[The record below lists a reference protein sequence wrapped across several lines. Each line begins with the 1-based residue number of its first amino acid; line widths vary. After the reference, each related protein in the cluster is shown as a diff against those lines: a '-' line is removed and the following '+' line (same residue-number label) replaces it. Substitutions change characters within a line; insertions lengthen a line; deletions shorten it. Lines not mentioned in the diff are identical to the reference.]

1 MSGSESTPEQCLI
14 LHIKSAFAHISATT
28 AQCVQLP
35 VVPLQPVELVHH
47 HHHVVDTIL
56 PQPSH
61 APQTTK
67 NTSKCFQNR
76 RKSSKDLVK
85 EAAQRG
91 GSSSGR
97 PPSPTPPPASHQ
109 NQETA
114 KKTALHTIQTSQ
126 TPTNTVILEGLTPP
140 HYPCLK
146 AAPAVKNKQELLRP
160 DRLGSL
166 AHLNTKTDENV
177 GTGAANSSKSLGPE
191 KPCDQLP
198 SSCVLSSDTSLKLA
212 PRKNSFT
219 LSSEKIPNR
228 RRQCQ
233 SKVSILEEVLS
244 WRRTANQSPPR
255 TSVERPRNKVI
266 QQSFKRKPLIT
277 PNSLSLCF
285 FRLIFFLISFNPVL
299 ISASEFPQREC
310 CDNPLYKF
318 DPPPSHTRTTFLPPR
333 IAYPPPEVPDFP
345 EYGPEVPHRPPDS
358 GVLTTTPASGSLGC
372 LLARTLCTEDSACNQ
387 ILQVIPRVCGLEL
400 VTCSTPTVTKCQAA
414 LRTLQSFPFFKP
426 TCLCKEPRADPDCN
440 QFKDF
445 LIDHPCLNAKYK
457 EKDPFP
463 VDALP
468 TCDHAQDVCSAD
480 KTCSKKVETFR
491 KSCPLRKDQCVMT
504 DVNAC
509 HGSWQ
514 SLRQSPIFGCICP
527 SNMPNK
533 KNCDQ
538 IFKIVNGNDC
548 IDAQLPDTLR
558 VVHTNLA
565 KASKFWTFWYQNL
578 EGGGGGGGGR
588 DHIGH
593 THRTT
598 RQAISVDES
607 TKPSTPYYLP
617 TTVDRNRGEHK
628 TSQKDQ
634 EIVNLR
640 STCHLA
646 MDRCERDSNCRP
658 YLESIKTRCVDSC
671 SRDRCMAAV
680 KEFYRKI
687 PKQHSLDVAFCLCKK
702 QYTTVSSGLM
712 LHTYKVEKNG
722 ADDQCFRAQSV
733 LHPPCAQTPASWS
746 GRDEDLPSCHT
757 LARSCRD
764 SKSCRRSLERY
775 EQACSV
781 DSETKTCAGTYT
793 SCREAMVEILGTDLR
808 TNCACSGTAGDF
820 RELFEC
826 IEYQRLFW
834 VNPCV
839 VDAQKDYHLKLEITP
854 AWTPD
859 NQYTPPIVQTP
870 KRPLPT
876 RRTTQLRPR
885 TRATPPPETTKEE
898 IKTVTTVAP
907 VTKKEIPKTTTK
919 KIKVTTV
926 APVTQGPTR
935 RKTTQRTTERVIRPV
950 MTPAWTAPTPPAR
963 TTRLTRRPARPKVTK
978 PPSPGKNV
986 TPVSLSPKTTT
997 TTLPPRYCNLAY
1009 PNFTD
1014 GNVKYIREGFEKRLY
1029 DEDVG
1034 KSGSRLCGC
1043 NAGPELKCTWL
1054 EEIEKKPC
1062 NTDSAFYS
1070 HASPF
1075 YLAYRGQCLCYSG
1088 EFICAKHDTSK
1099 GSKKDKKVQVAESP
1113 PGVYLYLGYS
1123 KKDSLILQRGRV
1135 KLGKDVPDTEEEER
1149 KEVKDTVQQTVS
1161 HFTSNTNKSDCRINL
1176 VDRTG
1181 ENYIL
1186 KATLDEFDE
1195 YRMKKNM
1202 SDEMK
1207 YKEKAECFAALES
1220 IAQKVNERDADM
1232 RSHIVLSMFK
1242 VAAAEANV
1250 PEPPPSGAQ
1259 IFGASKQVLFLTM
1272 FFSLTIS
1279 RFF

>member
-1 MSGSESTPEQCLI
+1 VVTYPVAACRDRQPAPSLICAVMSGSESTPEQCLI
-14 LHIKSAFAHISATT
+14 LHIKSAFAHTSATT
-28 AQCVQLP
+28 ALRVQLP
-35 VVPLQPVELVHH
+35 VVPPRQVELSHN
-47 HHHVVDTIL
+47 HVVNRGL
-56 PQPSH
+56 PSPGPTH
-61 APQTTK
+61 AHQTSE
-67 NTSKCFQNR
+67 NLPKCFQNK
-76 RKSSKDLVK
+76 RKSSKGLVE

-91 GSSSGR
+91 VSSSGR
-97 PPSPTPPPASHQ
+97 PPSSPPPPTPPSSSQ
-109 NQETA
+109 NQDTA
-114 KKTALHTIQTSQ
+114 RMIALHRRHRLYSQ
-126 TPTNTVILEGLTPP
+126 TTQSVTDTVIPEGLTPP
-140 HYPCLK
+140 HLPGLEG
-146 AAPAVKNKQELLRP
+146 APSVKNKLELLRP
-160 DRLGSL
+160 DTHESSS
-166 AHLNTKTDENV
+166 HHPTKTDENV
-177 GTGAANSSKSLGPE
+177 GPGTTSSSKSLGPE
-191 KPCDQLP
+191 KPRDQLP
-198 SSCVLSSDTSLKLA
+198 SSCVLQSDTSLKLA

-228 RRQCQ
+228 RKQCR

-244 WRRTANQSPPR
+244 WRRTANLSPPR
-255 TSVERPRNKVI
+255 TSCERPRSNVI
-266 QQSFKRKPLIT
+266 QQDFKRNPSNT

-285 FRLIFFLISFNPVL
+285 FRLIFILISFSPVL

-318 DPPPSHTRTTFLPPR
+318 DPPPSQTRTTFLPPR

-345 EYGPEVPHRPPDS
+345 EYGPEVPHRLPGPGRDS

-491 KSCPLRKDQCVMT
+491 ASCPLRKDQCVMT
-504 DVNAC
+504 DVTAC

-514 SLRQSPIFGCICP
+514 NLRQSPIFGCICP

-578 EGGGGGGGGR
+578 EGSGSGGGGR
-588 DHIGH
+588 DQIGH

-702 QYTTVSSGLM
+702 
-712 LHTYKVEKNG
+712 NG

-746 GRDEDLPSCHT
+746 GRDEDLPSCHL

-839 VDAQKDYHLKLEITP
+839 
-854 AWTPD
+854 
-859 NQYTPPIVQTP
+859 
-870 KRPLPT
+870 
-876 RRTTQLRPR
+876 
-885 TRATPPPETTKEE
+885 
-898 IKTVTTVAP
+898 
-907 VTKKEIPKTTTK
+907 
-919 KIKVTTV
+919 
-926 APVTQGPTR
+926 GPTR
-935 RKTTQRTTERVIRPV
+935 RRTTPRPTERVIRPV

-963 TTRLTRRPARPKVTK
+963 TTRLTRRPSRPKVTK

-1207 YKEKAECFAALES
+1207 YREKAECFAALES

-1250 PEPPPSGAQ
+1250 PEPPPSGTQ
-1259 IFGASKQVLFLTM
+1259 IFGPSKQILFLTM
-1272 FFSLTIS
+1272 LFSLTIS